1 MVSFMISL
9 SSRKTQICEVNIMLK
24 IGDFSK
30 LSQISIRMLRHYDD
44 LGLLPRL
51 QKSIN
56 SAKKETPNG
65 VSFLIFKIF

>member
-1 MVSFMISL
+1 
-9 SSRKTQICEVNIMLK
+9 MLK

-44 LGLLPRL
+44 LSLLPRL

-56 SAKKETPNG
+56 SAKKRDPKR
-65 VSFLIFKIF
+65 SLFSYI